1 MDKSTQN
8 LFEVSLSETQSRVLA
23 STPTGISIELVERL
37 GEAEYGK
44 IVKISETLA
53 DRFGEK
59 MKFNRN
65 SIRKYFNYPKTQPFI
80 IRFKDD
86 IEGFIIGVPL
96 EHFAKESWVHCD
108 ENLGKGNTMYTYAYV
123 VKKDF
128 RYIGLAKMLKRVYQ
142 NALRRKG
149 YTYITGHVMEGV
161 SLHFTKKSHV
171 VCKFNDWNNTGY
183 TFEYYRC
190 PLK

>member
-108 ENLGKGNTMYTYAYV
+108 ENLGKGNTIYTYAYV
-123 VKKDF
+123 VKKDS
-128 RYIGLAKMLKRVYQ
+128 RHIGLAKMLKRVYQ

-149 YTYITGHVMEGV
+149 YKYITGHVMEGV
-161 SLHFTKKSHV
+161 SLLFIKKSHV
-171 VCKFNDWNNTGY
+171 VRKFSDWNNTGY
-183 TFEYYRC
+183 TFEYYRL